1 MTALLYIA
9 LGWVITIG
17 AALSLGILILRR
29 LRLYRQD
36 WESTLLAFYAGSAAL
51 SLLVFTL
58 ASVRLIHKP
67 IVYALGLG
75 LILAVRPRIPRI
87 PWHWSALPFLP
98 LTVLYCTHALAPEH
112 SPDGMSYHLGLVARY
127 YRAHGF
133 EMVPTNLYAFLS
145 QGLEMLFLFAYAMGR
160 HSAAA
165 LVHLTFLLSLPPLLA
180 VAGGRTGWFA
190 GLFVFSLPVVGID
203 GISAYNDVALAAVV
217 FASWY
222 CIQNWHTTQSS
233 AWVSLAALLAGFAFA
248 IKFTGVVALLFLLPA
263 WRLWPVWALALPSIF
278 PWLLRNWFWSGNPL
292 APFFND
298 WFPNPYFNAEFD
310 QQYRAFLRHYDLTS
324 LSAWLREIVLGGPRL
339 SGTLGPLALALPL
352 ALLAAR
358 RHPRLLLG
366 AAIALS
372 IYPLN
377 IGVRFLIPALP
388 FLALAL
394 SHALPRLA
402 LPLALAASLLAWP
415 SVFSLYAS
423 PHTWFLEKLPWR
435 AALRLESEDGF
446 LTRKSAGY
454 ITARLIEQMI
464 PPGESVF
471 ALSPIPESYTS
482 RNILIGYQSTLG
494 QQLSQALAA
503 PTYEGYQASQVFS
516 CPTGDITVERD
527 STDTFS
533 ISEIEPLPESIHC
546 SRHPWDAPLAIDRN
560 PATRWRTWGAARSGD
575 HCSLS
580 PSQSYRLFITPDQ
593 WNLQLRGC
601 HRELTPYSADYREA
615 ARRFFLSR
623 QIRYLAI
630 DAPDYPARDMRENAK
645 LWPLDLLAERGTMR
659 LYRWRLA
666 P

>member
-1 MTALLYIA
+1 MTALVYIL
-9 LGWVITIG
+9 LGWGITIG
-17 AALSLGILILRR
+17 AALSLGILILRQF
-29 LRLYRQD
+29 RLYRLD
-36 WESTLLAFYAGSAAL
+36 WESTLLGFYAGSAGL

-58 ASVRLIHKP
+58 AAAGLIYKP
-67 IVYALGLG
+67 IVYSLGLG
-75 LILAVRPRIPRI
+75 LIFAVRPRLPRI
-87 PWHWSALPFLP
+87 PWHWSALTFLP
-98 LTVLYCTHALAPEH
+98 LTTLYLTHALAPEH

-133 EMVPTNLYAFLS
+133 EKVPTNLYAFLS
-145 QGLEMLFLFAYAMGR
+145 QGIEMLFLFAYAIGR

-165 LVHLTFLLSLPPLLA
+165 LVHFTFLLSLPALLA
-180 VAGGRTGWFA
+180 IAGGRTGWFA
-190 GLFVFSLPVVGID
+190 GLFVFALPVVGID

-217 FASWY
+217 FAVWLCMDRWY
-222 CIQNWHTTQSS
+222 TTQ
-233 AWVSLAALLAGFAFA
+233 AAVWVSLAALLAGFAFA
-248 IKFTGVVALLFLLPA
+248 IKFTGIIALLFLLPA
-263 WRLWPVWALALPSIF
+263 WRLWPAWSLAVLSMA
-278 PWLLRNWFWSGNPL
+278 PWLLRSLHWSGNPL

-298 WFPNPYFNAEFD
+298 WFPNPYFNVEFE
-310 QQYRAFLRHYDLTS
+310 QQYRAFLHHYDLPGP
-324 LSAWLREIVLGGPRL
+324 SAWFREIILGGPHL
-339 SGTLGPLALALPL
+339 SGTFGPLALALPL

-358 RHPRLLLG
+358 SHPRLLLG

-372 IYPLN
+372 TYPLN
-377 IGVRFLIPALP
+377 IGIRFLIPALP
-388 FLALAL
+388 FLSLAVC
-394 SHALPRLA
+394 SALPRLA
-402 LPLALAASLLAWP
+402 LPLALSAAFLAWP
-415 SVFSLYAS
+415 FVIPFYSS
-423 PHTWFLEKLPWR
+423 PHTWFLKDFPWR
-435 AALRLESEDGF
+435 AAIWLESEDGF

-560 PATRWRTWGAARSGD
+560 PATRWRTWAPARAGD
-575 HCSLS
+575 HCTLS
-580 PSQSYRLFITPDQ
+580 PSQPYRLSITPDQ
-593 WNLQLRGC
+593 WNLQLQGC
-601 HRELTPYSADYREA
+601 QRQFLSSPADYRES

-623 QIRYLAI
+623 QVRYLAI
-630 DAPDYPARDMRENAK
+630 DSPDYPSRDLRENPH

-659 LYRWRLA
+659 LYRWR
-666 P
+666 